1 MIETDLPSSPTPATP
16 VVRFLDRSTAPHLVT
31 LVTIA
36 ALASL
41 SMTFYLPSLPA
52 MTDYFNTDYRVMQLT
67 VSLYLFGNAVLQ
79 LFVGP
84 LSDRFGRRPVLIGG
98 IAVFLMGTL
107 VCIFARSIEVFLIG
121 RMIQSTVVVANVLSR
136 AVVRDI
142 HDEVRSASMIGYV
155 MTFTSITPMV
165 GPTLGGFIDVA
176 FGWQGVFWA
185 LLLAGVLALALVWA
199 DLGETAQSRG
209 RPLRAQMAEYPLLL
223 RAPRFWGYTV
233 CSAATSGMFFA
244 FLGGAPFVGADI
256 FGLSPTEL
264 GVGLGMPAVG
274 YMVGNFLSA
283 RMSVRVGVNR
293 MVLAG
298 TLVASTGLAVQL
310 ALLGSGLDGPEIF
323 FGFMIVMTIGN
334 GMVMPNSVAGLLS
347 VRPQLAGSAS
357 GLSGA
362 LQIGGGAL
370 YAALAGSMLT
380 EESGAAPL
388 LVLMLGA
395 AVLAT
400 LSILYVIHRSRRNR
414 AD

>member
-1 MIETDLPSSPTPATP
+1 MIEPDLPSPPPPAVP

-41 SMTFYLPSLPA
+41 SMSFYLPSLPA
-52 MTDYFNTDYRVMQLT
+52 MTDFFATDYRVMQLS

-98 IAVFLMGTL
+98 IAVFLIGTL
-107 VCIFARSIEVFLIG
+107 VCIFARSIEIFLIG
-121 RMIQSTVVVANVLSR
+121 RMIQSTVIVANVLSR

-199 DLGETAQSRG
+199 DLGETARSRG

-256 FGLSPTEL
+256 FGLSPTQL

-274 YMVGNFLSA
+274 YMVGNFMSA
-283 RMSVRVGVNR
+283 RLSVRVGVNR

-298 TLVASTGLAVQL
+298 TLVASLGLAVQL
-310 ALLGSGLDGPEIF
+310 ALFGVGLDGPEIF

-388 LVLMLGA
+388 IMLMLGA

-400 LSILYVIHRSRRNR
+400 LSILYVIHRSRRIPTG
-414 AD
+414 